1 MAQNQRSFYF
11 PSKYSADVIMEN
23 VEKQISANYDLQ
35 QRLLENAHAFQFQIE
50 NKRKQFE
57 AEKLKYQLEAN
68 VDLQY
73 SLQTNSFNFQSQLEK
88 SRQKFELTR
97 IKLQY
102 FMQLETQAHQ
112 AKENQ

>member
-1 MAQNQRSFYF
+1 
-11 PSKYSADVIMEN
+11 MEN

-35 QRLLENAHAFQFQIE
+35 QRLQENAHAFQSQIE

-102 FMQLETQAHQ
+102 FMLRP
-112 AKENQ
+112 